1 MNKKIY
7 VGIGVAILAGII
19 IFIFAGNGGITGNVI
34 AEPINEENLIKIP
47 ISQVSKNAQWFEYDN
62 AKYFVVESKSG
73 DIKTA
78 FDACDV
84 CYKSKKGYS
93 QKGED
98 MVCNNCGNHYSISGL
113 GTANV
118 RGGCWPGYLKN
129 TIQGDYIVIKK
140 SDLQAGA
147 QRYFS

>member
-1 MNKKIY
+1 MSKKIY
-7 VGIGVAILAGII
+7 IGVAVVVLVGII
-19 IFIFAGNGGITGNVI
+19 FFMFRGGGVTGDVI
-34 AEPINEENLIKIP
+34 AEPIDEGDVIKIP
-47 ISQVSKNAQWFEYDN
+47 VSQVSKNAQWFEHEG
-62 AKYFVVESKSG
+62 ARYFVVESKSG

-84 CYKSKKGYS
+84 CYRTRKGYS

-98 MVCNNCGNHYSISGL
+98 MVCNNCGNHYPISGL
-113 GTANV
+113 GTTNL

-129 TIQGDYIVIKK
+129 SIQGDYIILRK

-147 QRYFS
+147 QRYFN